1 MSRKLVSSFLT
12 PSHLLNS
19 SDIAEIV
26 KAIPEDLNKN
36 ISTFSPVSLR
46 KEGEPQP
53 AANHDQSTLQTNNNI
68 KEKKLGNW
76 RGRKELPPLP
86 LESELFTP
94 PVEKGNRAERSISV
108 LAETFL
114 SMMPSDRN
122 KVVMI
127 KETANI
133 MNTSPKRIYTICN
146 ALEGLRFMERK
157 RQNMYEWK
165 GRKLLIPTL
174 MLLMQMALN
183 ENMVEKINKV
193 ITSEDSKVMQPL
205 LDQAESRKD
214 PEHCMALNICMLTQ
228 KLMMVFMA
236 LPPPKVI
243 SLPDAS
249 TVIHGAGVKGKQRN
263 ICLQKLWDVSKILQ
277 EVGLIQKV
285 TIRQGSEKPILAYQ
299 YVGEEVELVT
309 VEKVSEAVA
318 TPSSDENSSVM
329 GKDITDI
336 IMNNEGEGGDWL
348 NSHVEKNNSQ
358 SSKVKL
364 YSVGIKVEVDDKLME
379 GGEAFQVED
388 DQQQIRSRVLVDEDM
403 RIIIQLRLVLDDE
416 VCMIEDRQD
425 DK

>member
-1 MSRKLVSSFLT
+1 MGMGK
-12 PSHLLNS
+12 
-19 SDIAEIV
+19 
-26 KAIPEDLNKN
+26 
-36 ISTFSPVSLR
+36 
-46 KEGEPQP
+46 G
-53 AANHDQSTLQTNNNI
+53 
-68 KEKKLGNW
+68 
-76 RGRKELPPLP
+76 LPPLP

-127 KETANI
+127 KETANM
-133 MNTSPKRIYTICN
+133 MNTSPKRVYTICN
-146 ALEGLRFMERK
+146 VLEGLRFMERK

-214 PEHCMALNICMLTQ
+214 SEHCMALNICMLTQ

-243 SLPDAS
+243 SLPDAC

-336 IMNNEGEGGDWL
+336 IMNNESKMTHHEGESGDWL
-348 NSHVEKNNSQ
+348 NSHVEKNNRQ

-364 YSVGIKVEVDDKLME
+364 YSVGIKVEVDDKVVE
-379 GGEAFQVED
+379 GGEAFQIED

-403 RIIIQLRLVLDDE
+403 RIIKLRLVLDDE